1 MCKYIF
7 GAILYFELILIF
19 FYSFTQNARIIR
31 MPDYQLRSLEQEPY
45 EFSSESRSADTE
57 WDQLVKFALRKA
69 ER

>member
-1 MCKYIF
+1 MS
-7 GAILYFELILIF
+7 YFLNTF
-19 FYSFTQNARIIR
+19 FSLKNRFTQNARIVR
-31 MPDYQLRSLEQEPY
+31 MPEYQLRSLEHEPY